1 LSAADEPGKAR
12 IVPLRQQSEAAR
24 TAIYETESQLM
35 KAKPTTPAGAAA
47 LIAYALMIS
56 GTTIPA
62 ALH

>member
-1 LSAADEPGKAR
+1 M
-12 IVPLRQQSEAAR
+12 RQQSEAAR